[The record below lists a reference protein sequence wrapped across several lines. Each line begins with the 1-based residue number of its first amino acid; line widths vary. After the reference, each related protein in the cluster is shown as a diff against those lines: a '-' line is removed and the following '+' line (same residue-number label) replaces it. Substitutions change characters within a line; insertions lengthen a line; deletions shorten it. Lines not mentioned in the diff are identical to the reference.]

1 MTDDMEYG
9 EPIFGSDTYQDAYQP
24 DFEQEEE
31 STEAPNVSF
40 GPVSQKIKGKANIVV
55 LGIGGGGCNAVNNM
69 VKKNI
74 TSATFVV
81 MNTDL
86 QALNMSPVPDNCKI
100 QIGENT
106 TAGLGAGSDPEVGK
120 LAAEES
126 MERIKAALQGIDLL
140 FITAGMGG
148 GTGTGAAPIVAK
160 IAQDLGILTVGVV
173 TKPFVFEGMPRMR
186 NADEGIKKLKQYVDT
201 LLVIPNQKLTTVF
214 GDNKKMPITQA
225 FAYADDVLRQGI
237 QGVSDVIVNPG
248 LINLDFADVKT
259 ILSKK
264 GLAHMGIGFG
274 KGEKRVM
281 DAVRGAI
288 YCPLLE
294 NDIEGA
300 TALLINIIGGEDMT
314 IAEVEEA
321 CTIVNQVTDPNANI
335 IFGTATRPE
344 SQGIEITIIATGFS
358 DQKTTTAARAFSN
371 APYGQQD
378 GQGVRPMNA
387 PSAQPQDAYGRGAYG
402 GAYPAYPAQQP
413 QTPQM
418 PATPMPSA
426 PAPGSSIVDVPQRKV
441 PMFMRKMKDSENEDK

>member
-1 MTDDMEYG
+1 MTADALTTD
-9 EPIFGSDTYQDAYQP
+9 GSTSRY
-24 DFEQEEE
+24 
-31 STEAPNVSF
+31 
-40 GPVSQKIKGKANIVV
+40 VV
-55 LGIGGGGCNAVNNM
+55 PLDVHRVAEWY
-69 VKKNI
+69 
-74 TSATFVV
+74 AH
-81 MNTDL
+81 
-86 QALNMSPVPDNCKI
+86 
-100 QIGENT
+100 
-106 TAGLGAGSDPEVGK
+106 GS
-120 LAAEES
+120 
-126 MERIKAALQGIDLL
+126 
-140 FITAGMGG
+140 
-148 GTGTGAAPIVAK
+148 TGTGAAPIVAK

-300 TALLINIIGGEDMT
+300 TALLINIIGGDDMT

-321 CTIVNQVTDPNANI
+321 CMIVNQVTDPNANI
-335 IFGTATRPE
+335 IFGTATRSE

-358 DQKTTTAARAFSN
+358 EQRTASKAFSN

-378 GQGVRPMNA
+378 GQGVRPLN
-387 PSAQPQDAYGRGAYG
+387 PVQSG
-402 GAYPAYPAQQP
+402 AQQP
-413 QTPQM
+413 QDQYGRNGYGAYPGYTAQPQAPKATPQA
-418 PATPMPSA
+418 PQAPTPS
-426 PAPGSSIVDVPQRKV
+426 SSIVDVPQRKV
-441 PMFMRKMKDSENEDK
+441 PMFMRRMKDSENNEQ

>member
-1 MTDDMEYG
+1 MFDDMDMDL
-9 EPIFGSDTYQDAYQP
+9 GSTYEDTYQP
-24 DFEQEEE
+24 DFDQAEE
-31 STEAPNVSF
+31 SANEAAPKY
-40 GPVSQKIKGKANIVV
+40 GPVSPKIKGKANIVV
-55 LGIGGGGCNAVNNM
+55 CGIGGGGCNAVNNM

-106 TAGLGAGSDPEVGK
+106 TQGLGAGSDPEVGK
-120 LAAEES
+120 QAAEES
-126 MERIKAALQGIDLL
+126 SERIKAALQGVDLL

-300 TALLINIIGGEDMT
+300 TALLINIIGGDDMT

-321 CTIVNQVTDPNANI
+321 CMIVNQVTDPNANI
-335 IFGTATRPE
+335 IFGTATRSE

-358 DQKTTTAARAFSN
+358 EQRTASKAFSN

-378 GQGVRPMNA
+378 GQGVRPLNPVQSGTQQQQDQFGRNGYGA
-387 PSAQPQDAYGRGAYG
+387 YPGYTAQPQAPKA
-402 GAYPAYPAQQP
+402 
-413 QTPQM
+413 TPQA
-418 PATPMPSA
+418 PQA
-426 PAPGSSIVDVPQRKV
+426 PAPSSSIVDVPQRKV
-441 PMFMRKMKDSENEDK
+441 PMFMRRMKDSENNEQ

>member
-1 MTDDMEYG
+1 MMMDDMEYG
-9 EPIFGSDTYQDAYQP
+9 MQNFGSDTYQDTYQT
-24 DFEQEEE
+24 DIEQIEEQQE
-31 STEAPNVSF
+31 SPKY
-40 GPVSQKIKGKANIVV
+40 GPVSPKIKGKANIVV

-86 QALNMSPVPDNCKI
+86 QALNMSPVPDSCKI

-106 TAGLGAGSDPEVGK
+106 TQGLGAGSDPEVGK
-120 LAAEES
+120 QAAEES
-126 MERIKAALQGIDLL
+126 SERIKAALQGIDLL

-173 TKPFVFEGMPRMR
+173 TKPFVFEGVPRMR

-225 FAYADDVLRQGI
+225 FAYADDILRQGI

-300 TALLINIIGGEDMT
+300 TALLINIIGGDDMT

-321 CTIVNQVTDPNANI
+321 CMIVNQVTDPNANI

-358 DQKTTTAARAFSN
+358 EQKGTPAKNFSN

-378 GQGVRPMNA
+378 GAQGVRPIG
-387 PSAQPQDAYGRGAYG
+387 AQTPQSEPFARGG
-402 GAYPAYPAQQP
+402 GFGAYPPFGTPQP
-413 QTPQM
+413 QAPAKPMQTP
-418 PATPMPSA
+418 PSA
-426 PAPGSSIVDVPQRKV
+426 SIPNSIVDVPQRKV
-441 PMFMRKMKDSENEDK
+441 PMFMRKIKDNENDDKQ